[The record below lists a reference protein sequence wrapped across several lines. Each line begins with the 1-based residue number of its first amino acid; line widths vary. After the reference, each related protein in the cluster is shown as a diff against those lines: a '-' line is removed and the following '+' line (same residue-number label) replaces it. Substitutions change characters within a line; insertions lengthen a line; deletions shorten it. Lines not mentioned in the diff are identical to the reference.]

1 MRQGWSTRITVLVA
15 VGSAPALTYA
25 ETSAPRGVVA
35 EDTYNFE
42 SVRQGSLVSH
52 AFTIKNT
59 GTAPL
64 RITGAALS
72 IRGMNVRVAP
82 AEVHTS
88 ELQSHVNLVCR
99 LLLEKKK
106 DGEAQIHWND
116 TTRPVVILKL
126 KR

>member
-1 MRQGWSTRITVLVA
+1 MRQRWSTLITVLVV

-35 EDTYNFE
+35 EDTYNFG

-59 GTAPL
+59 GAAPL

-82 AEVHTS
+82 AEVLPEGGGTVS
-88 ELQSHVNLVCR
+88 VELSTGSMAGEV
-99 LLLEKKK
+99 
-106 DGEAQIHWND
+106 DGRHRFIG
-116 TTRPVVILKL
+116 TIRPARSLS
-126 KR
+126 

>member
-1 MRQGWSTRITVLVA
+1 MRQRWSTLITVLVA

-35 EDTYNFE
+35 EDTYNFG

-59 GTAPL
+59 GAAPL

-82 AEVHTS
+82 AEVLPERGGTVSVELRSEEHTS
-88 ELQSHVNLVCR
+88 ELQSPMYLVCR
-99 LLLEKKK
+99 LL
-106 DGEAQIHWND
+106 
-116 TTRPVVILKL
+116 
-126 KR
+126 